1 MIGQIISFVCVQV
14 TEGKQ
19 ELEKILKLLRKFRK
33 EVNSLTE
40 WLATT
45 DEELTRRSSV
55 EGMPRDLDAE
65 LAWAKVNEYTTGV
78 ISTALITSKRV
89 HWPLME

>member
-1 MIGQIISFVCVQV
+1 MVSFVCVQV

-55 EGMPRDLDAE
+55 EGMPSDLDAE
-65 LAWAKVNEYTTGV
+65 LAWAKVNECTTGV
-78 ISTALITSKRV
+78 ISAALFTSKRV
-89 HWPLME
+89 HWSLME

>member
-1 MIGQIISFVCVQV
+1 MLNTCWLIYKTFVYVQV

-19 ELEKILKLLRKFRK
+19 ELEKLLKLLRKFRK

-55 EGMPRDLDAE
+55 EGMPSDLDAE
-65 LAWAKVNEYTTGV
+65 LAWAKVNEYSTGF
-78 ISTALITSKRV
+78 ISAALFISETV
-89 HWPLME
+89 C

>member
-1 MIGQIISFVCVQV
+1 MIGQIVSFVCVQV

-55 EGMPRDLDAE
+55 EGMPSDLDAE
-65 LAWAKVNEYTTGV
+65 LAWAKVNEYTT
-78 ISTALITSKRV
+78 LFTSKKV
-89 HWPLME
+89 HYSLKE